1 MLLFLKSTSG
11 KVKQYPEEEQ
21 DEKNKK
27 INETCCCTSLTVWRK
42 SLLFSCKGFTV
53 IGSDGS
59 LLYRVDNYTG
69 HPNQIIL
76 MDGSGNPIFT
86 ICKHKKLGLVDNW
99 LIYEGEVGEDCSIK
113 TTSKKPIY
121 SVKKNLNII
130 QTNLNVLAYVYRV
143 MSDKR
148 YAYMIQGSYA
158 NRSCRILD
166 DSRKVVAEIKK
177 KEAINGGVSYGLE
190 VFLLIVRPG
199 FDSRFAMAIVLLL
212 DQMFS

>member
-11 KVKQYPEEEQ
+11 KVKQYPDEQ
-21 DEKNKK
+21 DDNKNN
-27 INETCCCTSLTVWRK
+27 INETCCTSLTVWRK

-69 HPNQIIL
+69 HPHQIIL

-86 ICKHKKLGLVDNW
+86 ICKRKKLGLVDNW
-99 LIYEGEVGEDCSIK
+99 LIYEGEVGENCSIK

-121 SVKKNLNII
+121 SVKKNLNIM
-130 QTNLNVLAYVYRV
+130 QTKLSVLAYVYGGI
-143 MSDKR
+143 SEKR
-148 YAYMIQGSYA
+148 YAYMIEGSYA

-166 DSRKVVAEIKK
+166 DSRRVVAEIKK
-177 KEAINGGVSYGLE
+177 KEAINAGVSFGLS
-190 VFLLIVRPG
+190 VFLLIVRSG
-199 FDSRFAMAIVLLL
+199 FDSRFSMAIVLLL

>member
-21 DEKNKK
+21 DENKKK

-42 SLLFSCKGFTV
+42 SLLFNCKGFTV

-69 HPNQIIL
+69 HPIQIIL

-86 ICKHKKLGLVDNW
+86 ICNRKKLGLVDSW
-99 LIYEGEVGEDCSIK
+99 LIYEGEVGEDRSIK

-121 SVKKNLNII
+121 SVRKNFNII
-130 QTNLNVLAYVYRV
+130 QTNLNVLAYVYGGI
-143 MSDKR
+143 SHKR
-148 YAYMIQGSYA
+148 YAYMIEGSYA

-166 DSRKVVAEIKK
+166 NSRRIVAEIKK

-190 VFLLIVRPG
+190 VFILIVRPG

>member
-11 KVKQYPEEEQ
+11 KVKQYPDEQ
-21 DEKNKK
+21 DDNKNN
-27 INETCCCTSLTVWRK
+27 INETCCTSLTVWRK

-69 HPNQIIL
+69 HPHQIIL

-86 ICKHKKLGLVDNW
+86 ICKRKKLGLVDNW
-99 LIYEGEVGEDCSIK
+99 LIYEGEVGENCSIK

-130 QTNLNVLAYVYRV
+130 QSKLNVLAYVYGGI
-143 MSDKR
+143 SEKG
-148 YAYMIQGSYA
+148 YAYMIEGSYA

-166 DSRKVVAEIKK
+166 DSRRVVAEIKK
-177 KEAINGGVSYGLE
+177 KEAINAGVSFGLE

-199 FDSRFAMAIVLLL
+199 FDSRFSMAIVLLL